1 MWKFPLFEALA
12 AFGQSPVTT
21 RAARRRPLSRHYR
34 NPKDPHQAAR
44 IKAAKMKRSRKEAY
58 RCWAAAKSYVNNR
71 AFQGGRPSLYPF
83 LPIPPVL
90 N

>member
-1 MWKFPLFEALA
+1 MLDNPFFSALA
-12 AFGQSPVTT
+12 ALGYAPVTT
-21 RAARRRPLSRHYR
+21 RTALLRPLSRHYR

-44 IKAAKMKRSRKEAY
+44 IRAAKAKRSRKEAY